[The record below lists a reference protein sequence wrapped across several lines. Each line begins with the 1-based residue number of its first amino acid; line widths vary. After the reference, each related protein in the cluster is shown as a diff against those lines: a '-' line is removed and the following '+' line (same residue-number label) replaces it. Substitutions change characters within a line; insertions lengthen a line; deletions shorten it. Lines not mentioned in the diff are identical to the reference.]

1 MTDSK
6 LANRPE
12 GVLFL
17 ETLDLGTYHDIEGR
31 PLSENKA
38 PEECRRGV
46 QIELAECR
54 YSGRRFSHAK
64 PMNISALQ
72 QMVKNWPEVIG
83 ALNFIRNL
91 YLPDEDGSE
100 ISLLSFWKIART
112 ASLVPSYLIYRGKQ
126 PFANREIPA
135 FVAALYKASLGL
147 FDTAQ
152 AMALRGTLTGEYNK
166 DSMVNVEA
174 IFDFAENQEVLI
186 GAKEVCAGPPNLIR
200 EAIRAITDGGINP
213 SKLKDLIPEQEDFLR
228 YANCSHKV
236 YLLNFIFPF
245 HSFFSL
251 IDLFQIARNEGPLAN
266 ATSLPAELS
275 RRLVKLENSYPDACL
290 FLHSMGK
297 SFQAHYLN
305 SLCDVLTSIDEQPQ
319 MVAAVRGSVECGSEE
334 NERVASLL
342 LESADS
348 GATDKPC
355 DSALRLLARS
365 LAIDLAIERK
375 RLKLCTITQAEA
387 NEALGRKPVAR
398 ELAGS
403 DLTRTFGIT
412 LRDVVSE
419 YFGIHIEH
427 RGGETVLQKQPPS
440 IVVD

>member
-1 MTDSK
+1 MDAK
-6 LANRPE
+6 LADRPE
-12 GVLFL
+12 GILFL
-17 ETLDLGTYHDIEGR
+17 EMPDVGTYHDIEGR

-46 QIELAECR
+46 PIELAECR
-54 YSGRRFSHAK
+54 YPGRRFSHAK

-91 YLPDEDGSE
+91 YLPHEDGPE
-100 ISLLSFWKIART
+100 IPLLSFWKIART
-112 ASLVPSYLIYRGKQ
+112 ASLVPSYLLYRGRQ
-126 PFANREIPA
+126 PFANRDLPA

-166 DSMVNVEA
+166 DSLVNVEA

-186 GAKEVCAGPPNLIR
+186 GAKEVCAGPANLIR
-200 EAIRAITDGGINP
+200 EAIRAITDGGINA
-213 SKLKDLIPEQEDFLR
+213 STLNQLIPEQERFLR
-228 YANCSHKV
+228 YANCSHNI

-245 HSFFSL
+245 QSFFSL
-251 IDLFQIARNEGPLAN
+251 TDLFQMARNQGPIAKT
-266 ATSLPAELS
+266 ASLPAELA
-275 RRLVKLENSYPDACL
+275 RRIVELENSYPDACV
-290 FLHSMGK
+290 FLSSMGK

-305 SLCDVLTSIDEQPQ
+305 SLCDVLASIDDQAQ
-319 MVAAVRGSVECGSEE
+319 MVAAVREPVECSGAEH
-334 NERVASLL
+334 ERIANRL
-342 LESADS
+342 LESRDS
-348 GATDKPC
+348 GAVDKPV

-375 RLKLCTITQAEA
+375 RLKLCTLTQAEA
-387 NEALGRKPVAR
+387 NEALERKPVVR
-398 ELAGS
+398 ELAGA
-403 DLTRTFGIT
+403 DLTRTFGVT

-419 YFGIHIEH
+419 FFGIHIEH
-427 RGGETVLQKQPPS
+427 RGGETVFQK
-440 IVVD
+440 